1 MEKLIFRKFFKDTF
15 YFFII
20 GTLSLSLIVWVIQAV
35 NYLDFVSEDGHSF
48 RVYFLYTLLTFPKII
63 SRLMIFMFFISIF
76 YTLSRYEEKNELII
90 FWTNGIKKKDFL
102 NFIIKFSFVLVIIH
116 IILNV
121 FVVPKTQDLARSYIR
136 SSNIDYF
143 PSLIKSKK
151 FVSTVEDLTIFIDK
165 KKDNGELE
173 NIFIKDT
180 KNKSNP
186 QIISAKNGILKK
198 DKNYFLILFD
208 GNIIDQ
214 NQGGVNIIS
223 YDKTLINLS
232 NYSTK
237 STVAPKIQEQS
248 SKLLF
253 ECIIS
258 IYKLNLEF
266 INRNLNCNP
275 ESAKVVLQELYKR
288 LIIPFY
294 LIIVAIIGSSLTL
307 YSESGNNFTRNKIII
322 FLFGIAF
329 IVLSQV
335 LSQFSLTLNYKNIF
349 IIILPFIMS
358 LIIYLFLHNKL
369 TK

>member
-237 STVAPKIQEQS
+237 STVA
-248 SKLLF
+248 
-253 ECIIS
+253 
-258 IYKLNLEF
+258 
-266 INRNLNCNP
+266 R
-275 ESAKVVLQELYKR
+275 SAASY
-288 LIIPFY
+288 PSF
-294 LIIVAIIGSSLTL
+294 
-307 YSESGNNFTRNKIII
+307 F
-322 FLFGIAF
+322 F
-329 IVLSQV
+329 
-335 LSQFSLTLNYKNIF
+335 
-349 IIILPFIMS
+349 
-358 LIIYLFLHNKL
+358 
-369 TK
+369 